1 MLDLLGEAP
10 PRGPVLGRRHQLSEI
25 AVLGRVHEDGA
36 IEDVGG
42 RQFSTEEVVIL
53 SDGFVAKICGGESE
67 DEA

>member
-1 MLDLLGEAP
+1 MAGLDLRLVMMLEMTEAP

-42 RQFSTEEVVIL
+42 RQFST
-53 SDGFVAKICGGESE
+53 
-67 DEA
+67 